1 MMSYQAVALADQNG
15 KTYESI
21 YGTYNKE
28 DGFNID
34 YKFSLL
40 KIEDLLYRLLHE
52 DCWSLRVEKEK
63 VQEVTKPK
71 RMTKEEIENELGYEI
86 EICNE
91 KDKIN
96 RNARL
101 EAILKNSGDRIFEDF
116 FGLW

>member
-1 MMSYQAVALADQNG
+1 
-15 KTYESI
+15 
-21 YGTYNKE
+21 
-28 DGFNID
+28 
-34 YKFSLL
+34 
-40 KIEDLLYRLLHE
+40 
-52 DCWSLRVEKEK
+52 
-63 VQEVTKPK
+63 
-71 RMTKEEIENELGYEI
+71 MTKEEIEDELGYEI